1 MGLLEKDK
9 LIVEIDNKIS
19 GTMVEIE
26 KFKRE
31 IEESK
36 INGVQINKIVEEFNG
51 TIDDLVL
58 AKEKDRQS
66 RLLQI
71 EAKIDEKNLVI
82 EDLNCVQRSFNELSG
97 RLQRSR
103 EIIANRQNVENSLKK
118 EAERLKEL
126 SKKKDENYEKLK
138 IHAKEK
144 VDQANVKVE
153 EVKNSRAAEIS
164 KLQAMLKKAEMKVKT
179 LEEKLDQKTNENQ
192 ELTLICDELISKV

>member
-1 MGLLEKDK
+1 MAPCLH
-9 LIVEIDNKIS
+9 LI
-19 GTMVEIE
+19 
-26 KFKRE
+26 FAR
-31 IEESK
+31 
-36 INGVQINKIVEEFNG
+36 
-51 TIDDLVL
+51 
-58 AKEKDRQS
+58 EKDRQS

-82 EDLNCVQRSFNELSG
+82 EDLNCVERSFNELSG

-138 IHAKEK
+138 IHSKEK
-144 VDQANVKVE
+144 VDEANVKVE
-153 EVKNSRAAEIS
+153 EVKNSKAAEIS

-179 LEEKLDQKTNENQ
+179 LEEKVDQKTNENQ
-192 ELTLICDELISKV
+192 ELTLICDELISKVQT